1 MEHSLPLISTLAL
14 AFAMALVFGYFA
26 EKLRF
31 PALVGYL
38 IAGIVCSAN
47 TPGPTADM
55 GLASQLSE
63 LGVILLMFGVGLHFS
78 IEDLL
83 KVKNIAIP
91 GAVLQMGIATAL
103 GAAFASFI
111 WHWNFSAALIFGLCL
126 SCASTVVLLK
136 ALELHGHLNTIDGQI
151 SVGWLVVEDIATV
164 LILVLLPPIALV
176 LGVVPPGATEAP
188 EALSAGQ
195 MVWVIISTILRVVA
209 FVAIMLLVGRKFIP
223 WALSQI
229 AKTGSR
235 ELFTL
240 SLLVASIGIAFGAAA
255 VFEVSFALGA
265 FFAGM
270 VMRESPYA
278 RRAAHDSLPLQDA
291 FSVLFFVGVGMMLDW
306 HVMLTEP
313 LGILTMLAIIMVGK
327 SVTAFLLVHFLRY
340 PLHTSLNVG
349 AALAQIGEFSFILVA
364 QGIALGMVDNEVMSM
379 IVAASI
385 LSIALNPLMFA
396 MAPVIR
402 RLAVRHFAWARAAAM
417 VTDPYAVLP
426 KETSR
431 KMLTG
436 QTIVVGTGEVSN
448 NVAQRLHDH
457 NIPIVS
463 IVEDK
468 DVAENLR
475 GQNRAVITGDAT
487 DPMVLVQAHIVTAAV
502 LMILEVD
509 TVKILKIVEMARQLN
524 PEMKILVR
532 AKTTEDAEFL
542 QKELD
547 PKEVTAIFNDPDS
560 VSSRLVRKIGRIY
573 MPAETAGD
581 VEDHGDHEQHKK
593 HAQAENE
600 EAVAQPA
607 H

>member
-26 EKLRF
+26 EKLKF

-38 IAGIVCSAN
+38 LAGIACSAN
-47 TPGPTADM
+47 TPGPVADM
-55 GLASQLSE
+55 QLASQLSE

-91 GAVLQMGIATAL
+91 GAVLQMTIATIL
-103 GAAFASFI
+103 GALFAI
-111 WHWNFSAALIFGLCL
+111 YVWEWTFSAALVFGLCL

-164 LILVLLPPIALV
+164 LILVLLPPVALI
-176 LGVVPPGATEAP
+176 LGVTPSGEAP
-188 EALSAGQ
+188 QETLSIAQ
-195 MVWVIISTILRVVA
+195 MIWVIVSTVLRVVA
-209 FVAIMLLVGRKFIP
+209 FVAIMLLIGRKLIP

-255 VFEVSFALGA
+255 VFHVSFALGA

-278 RRAAHDSLPLQDA
+278 RRAANDSLPLQDA

-306 HVMLTEP
+306 HVFFAEP
-313 LGILTMLAIIMVGK
+313 LAILTMLAIIMVGK
-327 SVTAFLLVHFLRY
+327 SITAFLLVHFLRY
-340 PLHTSLNVG
+340 PLHTSLTVA

-364 QGIALGMVDNEVMSM
+364 QGIALGMVNSSVMSM

-385 LSIALNPLMFA
+385 LSIALNPVMFA
-396 MAPVIR
+396 LVPVFR
-402 RLAVRHFAWARAAAM
+402 RVAVRNFAWARVAAM
-417 VTDPYAVLP
+417 VTDPYSVLP
-426 KETSR
+426 RETPR
-431 KMLTG
+431 KMLSG
-436 QTIVVGTGEVSN
+436 QTIVVGAEKMTR
-448 NVAQRLHDH
+448 NVMGRLSSRE
-457 NIPIVS
+457 IPMVCIA
-463 IVEDK
+463 EDK
-468 DVAENLR
+468 DMAEELR
-475 GQNRAVITGDAT
+475 SRNHAVITGNAS

-502 LMILEVD
+502 LMILEAD
-509 TVKILKIVEMARQLN
+509 PVKILKIVEMARQLN

-532 AKTTEDAEFL
+532 AETDEEAEFL
-542 QKELD
+542 RKEL
-547 PKEVTAIFNDPDS
+547 EEGAVTDIFTDPDS
-560 VSSRLVRKIGRIY
+560 ISSRIVRKIVEIY
-573 MPAETAGD
+573 MPPAP
-581 VEDHGDHEQHKK
+581 VESTS
-593 HAQAENE
+593 A
-600 EAVAQPA
+600 A